1 MVDPAALVTGFGE
14 DLIQGRPEP
23 QASVADRQQGRLDHA
38 SVAQRAQH
46 LGPGFPALPV
56 ALLDGQRLLAPVRP
70 HPDHHQQDRLL
81 LLQAG
86 LEVDPI
92 REQVGVAPAEGP
104 SPPELVLLGLLLLEP
119 QDAVR

>member
-1 MVDPAALVTGFGE
+1 MRGLAVGGLVHRVERLAGRGVEPPGELVQDIIEGAVVPAALVAGFGE

-56 ALLDGQRLLAPVRP
+56 ALLDGP
-70 HPDHHQQDRLL
+70 
-81 LLQAG
+81 
-86 LEVDPI
+86 
-92 REQVGVAPAEGP
+92 
-104 SPPELVLLGLLLLEP
+104 
-119 QDAVR
+119 